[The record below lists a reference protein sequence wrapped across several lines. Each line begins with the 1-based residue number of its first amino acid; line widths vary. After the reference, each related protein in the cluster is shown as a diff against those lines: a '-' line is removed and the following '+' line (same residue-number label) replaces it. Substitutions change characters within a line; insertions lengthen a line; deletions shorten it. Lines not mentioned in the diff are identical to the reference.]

1 MFEKNLKAIIFDL
14 DGTLYESRHF
24 PLRLI
29 LSDPLHICMLAAE
42 RRCRKQL
49 CDRHF
54 DKASDYYDA
63 LFSLMGKG
71 SAERAERCRRWFYG
85 TYMPLQVRIIRD
97 KFGPRPQLREFISDL
112 RARGLKIAVLS
123 DYCFTAEKLAA
134 IGLSEAD
141 FDAVWESPALGGL
154 KPREEVFLNACKA
167 LGISPS
173 ETLMIG
179 DKATKDGGALRA
191 GLRFIH
197 LVNSDRKH
205 PKSPAAPNA
214 ETDPARTR
222 TPETKTE
229 SAPVE
234 MAWNELL
241 LNFAKKPISLPS
253 DASEGRRGH
262 PEWSAGWS

>member
-1 MFEKNLKAIIFDL
+1 MLDKNLKAIIFDL

-24 PLRLI
+24 PLWLI
-29 LSDPLHICMLAAE
+29 LSDPLHVGMLAAE
-42 RRCRKQL
+42 RRYRKQL

-71 SAERAERCRRWFYG
+71 STERAERCRRWFYG

-97 KFGPRPQLREFISDL
+97 KFGPRPQLREFIANL
-112 RARGLKIAVLS
+112 RKQGYRLAVLS
-123 DYCFTAEKLAA
+123 DYCFAEEKLAA

-167 LGISPS
+167 LGTAPS

-179 DKATKDGGALRA
+179 DKASKDGGALRA

-197 LVNSDRKH
+197 LINSGSRRTT
-205 PKSPAAPNA
+205 SRGTQETGQAPPPP
-214 ETDPARTR
+214 EMTWPELRQSLTR
-222 TPETKTE
+222 
-229 SAPVE
+229 
-234 MAWNELL
+234 
-241 LNFAKKPISLPS
+241 
-253 DASEGRRGH
+253 EG
-262 PEWSAGWS
+262 

>member
-29 LSDPLHICMLAAE
+29 LADPLHIGMLGAE
-42 RRCRKQL
+42 RKCRKRL

-63 LFSLMGKG
+63 LFSLMGRG
-71 SAERAERCRRWFYG
+71 SKEQAERCRKWFYG
-85 TYMPLQVRIIRD
+85 TYMPLQVKIIHD
-97 KFGPRPQLREFISDL
+97 KFGPRPQLKEFIGRL
-112 RARGLKIAVLS
+112 RGQGYKVAVLS
-123 DYCFTAEKLAA
+123 DYCFTTEKLEA
-134 IGLSEAD
+134 IGLSPAD

-167 LGISPS
+167 LGTTPI

-179 DKATKDGGALRA
+179 DKASKDRGALLA
-191 GLRFIH
+191 GLQFIH
-197 LVNSDRKH
+197 LVNSESRKAS
-205 PKSPAAPNA
+205 KSSQIK
-214 ETDPARTR
+214 TS
-222 TPETKTE
+222 ETKTE

-234 MAWNELL
+234 MTWNELL
-241 LNFAKKPISLPS
+241 SNFSNSYFTSFGLI
-253 DASEGRRGH
+253 
-262 PEWSAGWS
+262 

>member
-1 MFEKNLKAIIFDL
+1 MFEKNLKAIVFDL

-29 LSDPLHICMLAAE
+29 LADPLHIGMLGAE
-42 RRCRKQL
+42 RKCRKRL

-63 LFSLMGKG
+63 LFSLMGRG
-71 SAERAERCRRWFYG
+71 SKERAERCKKWFYG
-85 TYMPLQVRIIRD
+85 TYMPLQVKIIHE
-97 KFGPRPQLREFISDL
+97 KFGPRPQLKEFIAIL
-112 RARGLKIAVLS
+112 RKRGYKLAVLS
-123 DYCFTAEKLAA
+123 DYCFAAEKLAA

-167 LGISPS
+167 LGTNPV

-179 DKATKDGGALRA
+179 DKASKDGGALLA
-191 GLRFIH
+191 GLQFIH
-197 LVNSDRKH
+197 LVNSESK
-205 PKSPAAPNA
+205 KASKFSQIK
-214 ETDPARTR
+214 TS
-222 TPETKTE
+222 ETKTE

-234 MAWNELL
+234 MTWNELL
-241 LNFAKKPISLPS
+241 SNFSNSYFTSFGLI
-253 DASEGRRGH
+253 
-262 PEWSAGWS
+262 

>member
-1 MFEKNLKAIIFDL
+1 MFEKNLKAIVFDL

-29 LSDPLHICMLAAE
+29 LADPLHIGMLGAE
-42 RRCRKQL
+42 RKCRKKL

-71 SAERAERCRRWFYG
+71 TKERAERCRKWFYG
-85 TYMPLQVRIIRD
+85 TYMPLQVKIIHE
-97 KFGPRPQLREFISDL
+97 KFGPRPHLKEFIGRL
-112 RARGLKIAVLS
+112 RGQGYKVAVLS
-123 DYCFTAEKLAA
+123 DYCFTTEKLEA
-134 IGLSEAD
+134 IGLSPAD

-167 LGISPS
+167 LGTTPI

-179 DKATKDGGALRA
+179 DKASKDGGALRA
-191 GLRFIH
+191 GLQFIH
-197 LVNSDRKH
+197 LVNSESKKAS
-205 PKSPAAPNA
+205 KSSQIK
-214 ETDPARTR
+214 TS
-222 TPETKTE
+222 ETKTE

-234 MAWNELL
+234 MTWNELL
-241 LNFAKKPISLPS
+241 SNFSNSYFTSFGLI
-253 DASEGRRGH
+253 
-262 PEWSAGWS
+262 

>member
-29 LSDPLHICMLAAE
+29 LADPLHIGMLAAE
-42 RRCRKQL
+42 RKCRKRL
-49 CDRHF
+49 CNRHF
-54 DKASDYYDA
+54 DRASDYYDA
-63 LFSLMGKG
+63 LFTAMGKG
-71 SAERAERCRRWFYG
+71 SPTKAERCRKWFYG
-85 TYMPLQVRIIRD
+85 TYMTLQVKIIRE

-167 LGISPS
+167 LEAAPV

-179 DKATKDGGALRA
+179 DKASKDGGALRA

-197 LVNSDRKH
+197 LINSESKKAS
-205 PKSPAAPNA
+205 KSSQVKVS
-214 ETDPARTR
+214 D
-222 TPETKTE
+222 TKTE

-234 MAWNELL
+234 MTWNELL
-241 LNFAKKPISLPS
+241 SNFCK
-253 DASEGRRGH
+253 
-262 PEWSAGWS
+262 